1 MTNYAFIAAMV
12 TSNDNKTALA
22 ELFQQALLKA
32 FPAIADEAS
41 PFLIAV
47 EKPKNPEHG
56 HFAVNSALQLAKKLA
71 KKPREI
77 AEALVAALPP
87 SDLLAGTPEIA
98 GPGFINVRLSRDA
111 ETRIVKIV
119 SQLGADFGMSAVGNH
134 EKVMIEF
141 VSANPTGP
149 LHVGHGRGAAIGDT
163 LARLLSA
170 QGYQVSREFYYNDAG
185 AQINN
190 LAASVAA
197 RLKEKAGL
205 DAPFP
210 EDGYRGHYIVEIA
223 ERYSLEHPNDTR
235 GENLDEVRKFAVAA
249 LRHEQ
254 DLDLKAFDVRFD
266 NYFLESSIYTDGLVE
281 KTVNQLMANGHTFEE
296 GGALWLC
303 TTPFGDDKDRVMRKS
318 DGTFTYFLPDVAYH
332 VTKWQRGFT
341 RAITELGADH
351 HGSLMRVKAGLQAM
365 EMGVPLGYPDY
376 VLHQMITVMRGG
388 EEVKIS
394 KRAGSYVTL
403 RDLIDEVGRDATRY
417 FFIMRKSDSQ
427 LTFDIDLAKSH
438 SEDNPVY
445 YVQYAHARIC
455 RVLEQWGGDVAT
467 LTRADISPLTS
478 VYESELMRTL
488 ADFPETLSLA
498 ARELAPHLVA
508 NYLGDLAAKL
518 HTYYNAERFLLDD
531 EALKHARL
539 ALIVAVRQVIRNGL
553 AVLGVSAPEKM

>member
-32 FPAIADEAS
+32 FPVIADEAS

-163 LARLLSA
+163 LARLLGA

-296 GGALWLC
+296 GGALWLR